1 MRTSPFR
8 ILNAEHCPEMIFK
21 SLIRCCFELTPSS
34 FWRMGSSHSAR
45 ITPSMD
51 SCAKFIWYF
60 FIPSRSSSLRTWNR
74 WTNNQRATTTKI
86 KNSMDVCIT
95 AYCVGILALSTGH
108 SQILSRSHEG
118 KSGEG
123 LGSLLHHGP
132 EMVDTVSTNQVRI
145 MYEPSP
151 PFPVREIV
159 LIPGLLPIFLHSC
172 EIKSGSGL
180 GTRL

>member
-1 MRTSPFR
+1 
-8 ILNAEHCPEMIFK
+8 
-21 SLIRCCFELTPSS
+21 
-34 FWRMGSSHSAR
+34 
-45 ITPSMD
+45 
-51 SCAKFIWYF
+51 
-60 FIPSRSSSLRTWNR
+60 
-74 WTNNQRATTTKI
+74 
-86 KNSMDVCIT
+86 MDVCIT

-159 LIPGLLPIFLHSC
+159 LIPGLLPIFLYSC